1 MLNIDIIDNA
11 FKHCEYSN
19 NPLPPIQFSKY
30 IKWNRNNINYLDTN
44 KSIFATEYD
53 IKNTDFLSY
62 SGKKVAWLLECYEL
76 NKELYQWILTNY
88 NLYDVVLTHSL
99 DLCSKIPNSQWVPFG
114 GCWIHQEDWGLHN
127 KNKNIS
133 IVASSKKFLP
143 GHKLRHEVIS
153 NFTNIDLFGGGY
165 NPIDNKITSLKQYK
179 YQIVIENASIPGYFT
194 EKIIDCFVTG
204 TIPIYYGDPKISE
217 IFNINGIITFSNIE
231 ELKNILENP
240 KDISYNYINENFEKS
255 KEYILTED
263 YIYKKYLKILK

>member
-1 MLNIDIIDNA
+1 MVIDIIDNA
-11 FKHCEYSN
+11 FTHCEYSN

-30 IKWNRNNINYLDTN
+30 IKWNRNNINYLDTS

-53 IKNTDFLSY
+53 IKNPNFLSY
-62 SGKKVAWLLECYEL
+62 NGKKVAWLLECYEL
-76 NKELYQWILTNY
+76 NKELYEWILTNY
-88 NLYDVVLTHSL
+88 NLYDVVFTHSL
-99 DLCSKIPNSQWVPFG
+99 DLCSRIPNSYWVPFG
-114 GCWIHQEDWGLHN
+114 GCWIHKEDWNLH
-127 KNKNIS
+127 KKSKNIS
-133 IVASSKKFLP
+133 IVASSKTFLP

-165 NPIDNKITSLKQYK
+165 NPIDNKITSLKEYK

-204 TIPIYYGDPKISE
+204 TIPIYYGDPKIGE

-240 KDISYNYINENFEKS
+240 KDIDEKYILENFEKS

-263 YIYKKYLKILK
+263 YIYIKHKELL